1 MMFAIC
7 LALGTSIVNFI
18 GVYFICKSLQRLL
31 EIFNSTIRMIDIVD
45 RALKEIK
52 EG

>member
-1 MMFAIC
+1 MMFAISI
-7 LALGTSIVNFI
+7 ALGTSIVNFI

-31 EIFNSTIRMIDIVD
+31 EAFDSIIGMLDATDRILKRM
-45 RALKEIK
+45 R